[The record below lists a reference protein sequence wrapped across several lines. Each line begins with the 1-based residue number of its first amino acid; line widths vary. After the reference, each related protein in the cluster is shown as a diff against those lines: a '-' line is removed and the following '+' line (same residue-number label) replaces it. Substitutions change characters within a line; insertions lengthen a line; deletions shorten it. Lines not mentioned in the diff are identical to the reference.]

1 MHRKPIASRC
11 FTIHGTHS
19 ASAVRV
25 STTLFVLAESSSYR
39 ITSIDGKG
47 LGFVAIRHIFA
58 GEKILEERPILTGQM
73 NELKQRFGIILAQ
86 FSSTK
91 RRQILALYNAFPEYN
106 DEVGIL
112 VTNSYGLG
120 PQGRLSGLFPYLS
133 RLNHSCRPNSERCWD
148 HDREVETLYALRCIE
163 TGEELTVSY
172 FDNAEMTRAERQCV
186 MRTSWRFE
194 CKCECCSLTG
204 IALEQSDNRRAFLK
218 KVEELVTYI
227 PPHKILDSV
236 KKALMFLDEEG
247 LGGSPRAH
255 FCNTA
260 YKLALSTR
268 NVKEAKSFANESYT
282 QYSLATGSTSQWT
295 NQMHARMENPTVHIM
310 WNPLR
315 STVWLPICFILILQ
329 IAILSCF

>member
-1 MHRKPIASRC
+1 LHRKPIASRC
-11 FTIHGTHS
+11 FTIHGAYA

-25 STTLFVLAESSSYR
+25 STTLLVLADSSSYQ

-47 LGFVAIRHIFA
+47 LGFIATRRILA
-58 GEKILEERPILTGQM
+58 GEKILEERPILMGKMT
-73 NELKQRFGIILAQ
+73 ELKQRFGIILAQ

-91 RRQILALYNAFPEYN
+91 RQQIRALYNAFPEDN

-112 VTNSYGLG
+112 VTNSYSLG
-120 PQGRLSGLFPYLS
+120 PQGGLSGLFQNLS

-148 HDREVETLYALRCIE
+148 HDQEVETLYALRCIE

-172 FDNAEMTRAERQCV
+172 FGNAEMTRAERQCV
-186 MRTSWRFE
+186 LRTSWRFE

-204 IALEQSDNRRAFLK
+204 VTLEASDNRRAFLK
-218 KVEELVTYI
+218 KVEELVPYI
-227 PPHKILDSV
+227 TPHQSLDSV

-247 LGGSPRAH
+247 LGGSPRAYI
-255 FCNTA
+255 CNTA
-260 YKLALSTR
+260 YELALSTR
-268 NVKEAKSFANESYT
+268 NVEEAKSFANEGYT

-295 NQMHARMENPTVHIM
+295 NQMRVRTDNPTVHIM

-315 STVWLPICFILILQ
+315 STVWFFICFILIQ
-329 IAILSCF
+329 IAILSRF